1 MEGQSNPP
9 RPFDFL
15 ADVRDLDRRIQTRRQ
30 SRGHL
35 HRGILLRDSVPEI
48 SRGLPERNMAN
59 DHGVFGEV
67 WDRLHIGSR
76 GGQHDGQDYAED
88 V

>member
-1 MEGQSNPP
+1 
-9 RPFDFL
+9 
-15 ADVRDLDRRIQTRRQ
+15 
-30 SRGHL
+30 
-35 HRGILLRDSVPEI
+35 
-48 SRGLPERNMAN
+48 MAN
-59 DHGVFGEV
+59 DHEVFREV